1 MEKSEFDAF
10 LKENVSLKEAAFK
23 CAEDFLGKNAS
34 EKAKENVA
42 VIFMLGATWQVSQ
55 FVQDIENKRSK
66 AAPTMV

>member
-10 LKENVSLKEAAFK
+10 LKENASLKEAAFK

-34 EKAKENVA
+34 EKAKDNVA

-55 FVQDIENKRSK
+55 FVQDIEKKRSK

>member
-23 CAEDFLGKNAS
+23 CAENFLGKNAS
-34 EKAKENVA
+34 EKAKDNVA
-42 VIFMLGATWQVSQ
+42 VIFMLGAVWQASQ
-55 FVQDIENKRSK
+55 FVQDIEKKRSK

>member
-10 LKENVSLKEAAFK
+10 LKENASLKEAAFK

-34 EKAKENVA
+34 EKAKDNVV

-55 FVQDIENKRSK
+55 FVQDIEKKRSK